1 MDAIQTKTTTGRS
14 LSRTGHRQTIDTS
27 LHSKRLRK
35 KKRAQMII
43 HTTKTMQIAWKM
55 HKGFRFTRS
64 EDLDFM
70 QGNLKVY
77 GYHLRL

>member
-35 KKRAQMII
+35 KTGTGDQ